1 MVTPRKKAQFSAR
14 SKKRPTTRG
23 VSNRQRQSRQAK
35 YQKEKLNHVRVAKH
49 RENCR
54 QNAAI
59 KRDRA
64 NIAAETMATQAREI
78 ERLKAIIAIL
88 EQQDLPGDDNDEVLD
103 EMDEASEEIERH
115 VKANPKWWEP
125 VEARGCESMKQ
136 CIEWH
141 KVIGIEKAVFEKLAK
156 DYSMAYK
163 NTTWHG
169 TKRDG
174 CADCNNTKRSLSA
187 VCLPAFLSSI
197 LGWCKYGIDLWLPS
211 TDTRSNLPSCADRIV
226 RQIQRGFVDAKEG
239 RARKIEE
246 LEVRWHTAGRCHLL
260 R

>member
-1 MVTPRKKAQFSAR
+1 MVTQFPAR
-14 SKKRPTTRG
+14 SKKRPTRG

-115 VKANPKWWEP
+115 VKADPKWWEP

-141 KVIGIEKAVFEKLAK
+141 KEIGIEKAVFEKLAK

-169 TKRDG
+169 TKAMGART
-174 CADCNNTKRSLSA
+174 ATTLSA
-187 VCLPAFLSSI
+187 RSALFVCLHFF
-197 LGWCKYGIDLWLPS
+197 
-211 TDTRSNLPSCADRIV
+211 
-226 RQIQRGFVDAKEG
+226 RQ
-239 RARKIEE
+239 
-246 LEVRWHTAGRCHLL
+246 
-260 R
+260 